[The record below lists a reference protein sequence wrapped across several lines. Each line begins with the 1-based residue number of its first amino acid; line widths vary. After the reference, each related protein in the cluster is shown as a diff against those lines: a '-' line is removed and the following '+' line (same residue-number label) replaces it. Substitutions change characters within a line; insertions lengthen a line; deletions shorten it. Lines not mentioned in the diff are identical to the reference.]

1 MPGVVGR
8 RGRIPVSTFV
18 RCFIVLALLLTTA
31 SSASGGLIYESAI
44 SGPTLQTGGSGTS
57 IDSSFY
63 TAVNFQVTSTVTT
76 GSIGAHM
83 SGFSTNPVFGAIVA
97 LTGQFD
103 FPDSANLSTP
113 DVLGFT
119 LITAPNPSDNRAG
132 NLRLT
137 LTPGWYALVFGSN
150 QFGATGSAGALG
162 NNIANGSQMIYTI
175 RQSDGAINFQSS
187 VCRLFIDSTPV
198 PTFTKIADTT
208 TLIPNTASVF
218 TAFSQPS
225 IRDGAVAFRAGGPAG
240 QTSLGVYTNAGGSLR
255 TVANLGTSI
264 PNGTNVFTSFGTQV
278 SLSQGVVAFKGLR
291 SSAPTQEGL
300 YTDTSGTLAKVV
312 DRNTPIPGGTGNL
325 TSYGLNLTIDQGQ
338 VAFAA
343 SGSGDQQGIFRHDG
357 STLHVVARDGTPIP
371 GQLFAFDNFFVQY
384 VGLDAGKTLFRG
396 VNEPEVYIGIFTD
409 LTGPLTRVIDNAMP
423 LPGAGVNFFFAS
435 SPILRNG
442 KMAFVAADDVAA
454 PTVACIYSDAGGA
467 LAPLVCF
474 GDPAPSIGGTLSFPQ
489 DTAFNG
495 RNIAF
500 RGTNNSNIPAV
511 FTNIGGEL
519 MKTIARNDVL
529 DNKIVNTPSISIE
542 AIDGNSI
549 AFLTTFTNGSSGIY
563 VATYP
568 DLNVPGDIDADGD
581 LDGDDITAFV
591 AVLLGSPLDA
601 DHILRC
607 DMNSDGTADGRDV
620 NGFTDAYLN

>member
-1 MPGVVGR
+1 MHWFR
-8 RGRIPVSTFV
+8 PVAACTFV
-18 RCFIVLALLLTTA
+18 FLL
-31 SSASGGLIYESAI
+31 SASGAGAGLIYESAVT
-44 SGPTLQTGGSGTS
+44 GPTLQTSGSGTLV
-57 IDSSFY
+57 DDTAF
-63 TAVNFQVTSTVTT
+63 TAVNFQITSTVTT
-76 GSIGAHM
+76 GSIGAHLTDF
-83 SGFSTNPVFGAIVA
+83 GGGQIFGAIVA
-97 LTGQFD
+97 LTGPGD
-103 FPDSANLSTP
+103 IPNSPNLSTP

-119 LITAPNPSDNRAG
+119 LINPPNPSDNRAG

-150 QFGATGSAGALG
+150 QFGVTGSAGALG
-162 NNIANGSQMIYTI
+162 NNIPNGSQLIYTI
-175 RQSDGAINFQSS
+175 RQSDGAITPQSS

-198 PTFTKIADTT
+198 PTFTKIADTS
-208 TLIPNTASVF
+208 TLIPGTASAF
-218 TAFSQPS
+218 TNFSQPS
-225 IRDGAVAFRAGGPAG
+225 IRDGAVAFRGVGPSGNSANG
-240 QTSLGVYTNAGGSLR
+240 IYTNAGGPLR
-255 TVANLGTSI
+255 TVANLGTAI
-264 PNGTNVFTSFGTQV
+264 PSGTNVFTSFGTQV
-278 SLSQGVVAFKGLR
+278 SLSQGVVAFKGIR
-291 SSAPTQEGL
+291 STAPTQEGI
-300 YTDTSGTLAKVV
+300 YTDTNGSRVRIV

-338 VAFAA
+338 IAFAA
-343 SGSGDQQGIFRHDG
+343 SGSSDQQGIFRHDG
-357 STLHVVARDGTPIP
+357 STLHVVARDGTAIP

-409 LTGPLTRVIDNAMP
+409 LTGPLTRVIDNDMP
-423 LPGAGVNFFFAS
+423 LPGAGVNFFFAA

-467 LAPLVCF
+467 LAPIVCA
-474 GDPAPSIGGTLSFPQ
+474 GDPAPSIGGTFSFPQ

-500 RGTNNSNIPAV
+500 RGTNNSNVPAV

-529 DNKIVNTPSISIE
+529 DNRVVNTPSISIE

-549 AFLTTFTNGSSGIY
+549 AFLTTFVGGGSGIY

-568 DLNVPGDIDADGD
+568 ELDIPGDIDADGD
-581 LDGDDITAFV
+581 LDGDDIAAFV

-601 DHILRC
+601 DHVSRC
-607 DMNSDGTADGRDV
+607 DMNGDTLADGRDV
-620 NGFTDAYLN
+620 KGFATGFID